1 LEHGIVCSEKH
12 IVRHVVSR
20 SSKSE
25 FSGFVNLDINC
36 DVLEPAGHTSS
47 SSRRR
52 RRASGFADIFVPDGG
67 IFLDVVGEEGD
78 ALLGIEVDDF
88 DVEGAEPV
96 DAALEGAAFAYDD
109 ARESE
114 LADEA
119 AAIPAGR
126 EGGDHG

>member
-1 LEHGIVCSEKH
+1 MERGIVCSEKH

-25 FSGFVNLDINC
+25 FYGFVDLDINC
-36 DVLEPAGHTSS
+36 DVFEPAGHTSS

-78 ALLGIEVDDF
+78 AVLGIEVDDF

-96 DAALEGAAFAYDD
+96 DAALEGAAFADDD

-119 AAIPAGR
+119 AAVPAGR
-126 EGGDHG
+126 ESGNHG